1 MVGDHTDFLKRR
13 LRLCWERI
21 GQKLAVW
28 LEAICQ
34 VNQRLFLFLEFFEAN
49 AGLQETVVTPVEF
62 VYFVLHTAVAAAMS
76 TRRILGRLAG
86 IRRVALS
93 YPVLIP
99 SEHWLASIGVAVEA
113 VTVRQTSVAIVE
125 LGLLPVLVTGGV
137 GSGL

>member
-1 MVGDHTDFLKRR
+1 MK
-13 LRLCWERI
+13 
-21 GQKLAVW
+21 
-28 LEAICQ
+28 
-34 VNQRLFLFLEFFEAN
+34 FFEAN
-49 AGLQETVVTPVEF
+49 AGLQEAVVTPVEF
-62 VYFVLHTAVAAAMS
+62 VYFVLHAAVAAMS

-99 SEHWLASIGVAVEA
+99 SEHRLASIGVAVEA
-113 VTVRQTSVAIVE
+113 VTVGQTSVAIVE